1 MGVCAYGGIM
11 TVTRERAST
20 PADLG
25 RRLAALRAK
34 RGLTQTDVAN
44 ALGISRRYVSEIE
57 AGKPSLYSERLFRL
71 LDLLDAGLFIE
82 GEGVA

>member
-1 MGVCAYGGIM
+1 M